1 MKYLVIAV
9 YQHCEPTI
17 GVFESIEDAEL
28 VYTGMLS
35 TTYLYECDT
44 GKTSI
49 PTLLKQKKDPYEG
62 EM

>member
-1 MKYLVIAV
+1 MTYIVLAT
-9 YQHCEPTI
+9 YPHCKPTI
-17 GVFESIEDAEL
+17 CVFESIKDAEL

-49 PTLLKQKKDPYEG
+49 PTLLKQKKDPYKG